1 MSLLT
6 IRLSE
11 MIGLTILHSLWQITM
26 LWVVL
31 IALLSLWPKASSA
44 VRYTL
49 AISTLVLSVLTTAAT
64 AIYEWQS
71 HATIEAISVL
81 PNGTTQTLAIEYST
95 ATQTLLS
102 RITDSVNTSVPVFA
116 WLWCAGLVVM
126 SARFGGSF
134 FYLGTLRAQENIE
147 AISPVWKQELKRLS
161 GVVGLRCEVAI
172 ATSAR
177 VSSPLTLGSISP
189 IILLP
194 AGLLSGLSTAQIEA
208 ILVHELYHIKRRDY
222 LINICQAL
230 VEVILFYHPAI
241 WHINNIIRE
250 ERENCCD
257 DQTLAFC
264 GDAITYA
271 RALTQIQEIN
281 TLTKPTLTMSATGPN
296 AGNFSNRIKR
306 LFNIYPNPAQA
317 RSKGIFAIGF
327 LIVYFCI
334 VLASAKVLTAEPVE
348 PEKRSA
354 KKSVDDHNS
363 FSNILSDSIPVSNLY
378 VTDAKKETSQPA
390 VGEEVHSSNAQRAD
404 TIVSE
409 RTLDNCLKQVRL
421 LLKMTSI
428 YGLPGESLRFS
439 QFSADDSLRIN
450 LKLQPSRFYRPVNLL
465 RRDEVAKDVVLEKI
479 HRDAVD
485 SVTIYNSEQA
495 MDRYD
500 DDGKNDAVT
509 VRVFPNSTNG
519 HLSIS
524 FTPPR
529 DNSRVKIVLID
540 LGGTLV
546 KEITDST
553 YDNVPT
559 ALYIDLSSYKKGIYI
574 LQINIDGAKSHQRV
588 VVE

>member
-102 RITDSVNTSVPVFA
+102 RITDAVNTSVPVFA